1 MVYQSAI
8 GPVSII
14 IILIVALLIFG
25 PKNLP
30 KLGSAAGKTIR
41 AFKKET
47 ADIMEDIDRDPTKK

>member
-8 GPVSII
+8 GPTSII
-14 IILIVALLIFG
+14 IIFVIALLFFG

-30 KLGSAAGKTIR
+30 KLGSAAGKTIQ

-47 ADIMEDIDRDPTKK
+47 AEIMEHIDHDSTKK